1 MIRLGTLSGHLAL
14 EKVNFAKDSF
24 LLRVSVNT
32 KPFSGVI
39 NFNIPTI
46 MSNLDFNL
54 FDYSSNM
61 TDAVSLTGMWEDLFC
76 YVRYFISNFSVLF

>member
-1 MIRLGTLSGHLAL
+1 M
-14 EKVNFAKDSF
+14 NFAKDSF

-61 TDAVSLTGMWEDLFC
+61 TDTVSLTGMWEDLLLLCPVFHLEFLC
-76 YVRYFISNFSVLF
+76 PVLKE